1 MEKADLEELR
11 GKVACRAVLETA
23 GFAVDPKEST
33 RRALKYRRG
42 DEIII
47 VIHDGQGWFDPLS
60 DAKGDVF
67 RLVEHLDGLPFAA
80 ALYVVADLV
89 GFVPSEPQWQ
99 RQSRERMPDLSVP
112 ERWSA
117 RRKPWP
123 GSATWRYLQDERAL
137 PDPIMRAAV
146 AEDLLREGP
155 QGSMWAAH
163 RDPSG
168 MVTGWEERGPD
179 WRGFA
184 TGGAKVLFRL
194 GPADGPRLCVAEA
207 AIDAMSLAALE
218 EQRPDT
224 RYLST
229 GGGWSPASSEALLDL
244 AIRADAFLV
253 AATDNNAQGEIFA
266 ARLEALARDAGCQ
279 FVRLR
284 PELED
289 WNEDLKAKRRK
300 KDGREE
306 ERDGCRM
313 PAVRLKGEAPPG

>member
-11 GKVACRAVLETA
+11 GKVACGAVLETA

-33 RRALKYRRG
+33 RRAIKYRRG
-42 DEIII
+42 EEIII
-47 VIHDGQGWFDPLS
+47 VIHDGLGWFDPLS

-89 GFVPSEPQWQ
+89 GFVPSAPTWE
-99 RQSRERMPDLSVP
+99 RQSRERVPDLSVP
-112 ERWSA
+112 ERWNA
-117 RRKPWP
+117 RRKPWR
-123 GSATWRYLQDERAL
+123 GSATWRYLQGERAL
-137 PDPIMRAAV
+137 PDSVLRAAI
-146 AEDLLREGP
+146 AQDLLREGP
-155 QGSMWAAH
+155 RGSMWAAH
-163 RDPSG
+163 RDHAG
-168 MVTGWEERGPD
+168 AVTGWEERGPD

-194 GPADGPRLCVAEA
+194 GPVDGPRLCVTEA

-244 AIRADAFLV
+244 AVRADALLV
-253 AATDNNAQGEIFA
+253 AATDDNAQGETFA
-266 ARLEALARDAGCQ
+266 KRLEALASDAGCG

-289 WNEDLKAKRRK
+289 WNEDLKAKRKR

>member
-11 GKVACRAVLETA
+11 GKVACSAVLETA

-33 RRALKYRRG
+33 RRAVKYRRG
-42 DEIII
+42 GDIII

-89 GFVPSEPQWQ
+89 GFVPSAPAWE

-137 PDPIMRAAV
+137 PDTVLREANGQ
-146 AEDLLREGP
+146 DLLREGP

-168 MVTGWEERGPD
+168 TMSGWEERGPD

-184 TGGAKVLFRL
+184 SGGAKLLFAL
-194 GPADGPRLCVAEA
+194 GDPASLRLCVTEA
-207 AIDAMSLAALE
+207 AIDAMSLGALE
-218 EQRPDT
+218 GLRPDT
-224 RYLST
+224 LYLST
-229 GGGWSPASSEALLDL
+229 GGGWSPATSEALLDL
-244 AIRADAFLV
+244 AVRADALLV
-253 AATDNNAQGEIFA
+253 AATDNNAQGESFA
-266 ARLEALARDAGCQ
+266 ARLEALAADAGCG

-284 PELED
+284 PKLED
-289 WNEDLKAKRRK
+289 WNEDLKAKCRK

-306 ERDGCRM
+306 EKDGCRM